1 MSPLERQYRAAR
13 ATWLATPDNHYGG
26 HQTETANVEAARER
40 RKKTATQSANT
51 SDRLKRPTKTGNRN
65 EH

>member
-40 RKKTATQSANT
+40 RREQKP
-51 SDRLKRPTKTGNRN
+51 KRKTKTKSPNTP
-65 EH
+65 